1 MWKFTPAAATPP
13 PCSLRKKV
21 HFGPRSRVA
30 KPVASLSVSSLNF
43 GWIDTKPSLLM
54 TTDQFSLSASRPWT
68 PKNSALPPLKSG
80 SLCGT
85 DWYMNNGLISVSARG
100 SSKKNGL
107 LTGEIRQSKAWSLW
121 NGRRLQELLAP
132 ALKPKNSPQRSP
144 NVLLSGWSMATPGL
158 YGSPP

>member
-1 MWKFTPAAATPP
+1 
-13 PCSLRKKV
+13 
-21 HFGPRSRVA
+21 
-30 KPVASLSVSSLNF
+30 
-43 GWIDTKPSLLM
+43 M

-121 NGRRLQELLAP
+121 NGRRLQEMLAP
-132 ALKPKNSPQRSP
+132 ALEAKNSPQGSADALLRGWARASP
-144 NVLLSGWSMATPGL
+144 GWDGQR
-158 YGSPP
+158 